1 MDDDAFLDFI
11 ARLHGTLALGGPVV
25 FEINGRVVSLT
36 GESAQALHDVIEG
49 AVARA
54 REDTDALAAQTR
66 AVIERLT
73 IGPWED
79 ENEWL
84 PAAAL
89 AATQSLAAQPE
100 DALPAD
106 AIQAMIAALRRVPT
120 GEGQRDRRAVT
131 ARVSRVEGAWSID
144 VPQLGFGTQAHAI
157 GDVLGMVV
165 DAAALIGT
173 PVAYNDIDVQV
184 DLENTERAVGDL
196 CTREQAAEIAGIA
209 PSELPVMGTL
219 DGDDP
224 HPVLSFIDASNH
236 PTVNVL
242 IEILQA
248 QAEDDFTVAW
258 WLSSQLTVL
267 GMRPVDWVHRGKDDF
282 TIIRLAEQTAWA
294 WSQ

>member
-36 GESAQALHDVIEG
+36 AESAQALHDLIEG

-66 AVIERLT
+66 ALIERLT
-73 IGPWED
+73 IDPWED
-79 ENEWL
+79 EEQWL
-84 PAAAL
+84 PTAAL
-89 AATQSLAAQPE
+89 AATQSPAAQPE

-106 AIQAMIAALRRVPT
+106 AIQALIAALRRAPT

-131 ARVSRVEGAWSID
+131 AHVSRAVGGWSID
-144 VPQLGFGTQAHAI
+144 VPQLGFGTQARTI
-157 GDVLGMVV
+157 GEVRRMVV
-165 DAAALIGT
+165 DAAALMGT
-173 PVAYNDIDVQV
+173 PLADNDIDVQV
-184 DLENTERAVGDL
+184 DLETTERTAGDL
-196 CTREQAAEIAGIA
+196 CTREQAAEIAGVA
-209 PSELPVMGTL
+209 PEDLPIIGTL
-219 DGDDP
+219 DGDGP

-258 WLSSQLTVL
+258 WLSSELTVL

-282 TIIRLAEQTAWA
+282 TVIRLAEQTNWA